1 MVRTVHFLQVSSLGK
16 REEVQTQIRLRVHLL
31 SRFGPMPEKVIH
43 GVILWKIPLYF
54 LETFFS
60 RSCCLF
66 LIRTKVLPHS
76 GFISMNSSYTSFHK
90 RLWTLD
96 EEALS
101 FSNRGPHRN
110 RRSFVSFWPTCWL
123 WLFSRF
129 YRRDVCVVV
138 LSTCCWRSI
147 KWRTGRNE
155 KWPWRR
161 RTIWPFHCHHVERY
175 THTEWYIFTTKEKNI
190 VK

>member
-1 MVRTVHFLQVSSLGK
+1 M
-16 REEVQTQIRLRVHLL
+16 L

-110 RRSFVSFWPTCWL
+110 RRSFCFFLTNLLTLIVFAILPTGCVCCSAEYLLLTEHQMAHGKKWKMTMATKDYMAFSLPPCWTVHSY
-123 WLFSRF
+123 WVVHF
-129 YRRDVCVVV
+129 YYKRKKHRQVI
-138 LSTCCWRSI
+138 TCFPENHISI
-147 KWRTGRNE
+147 
-155 KWPWRR
+155 
-161 RTIWPFHCHHVERY
+161 IAS
-175 THTEWYIFTTKEKNI
+175 
-190 VK
+190 